1 MNLLFRLRQGT
12 IVTLALIVLVIEFS
26 LFSGDN
32 LVADW
37 VKLMGRGLGALGR

>member
-12 IVTLALIVLVIEFS
+12 IVTLALVVLIIEFS

-32 LVADW
+32 LVSDW
-37 VKLMGRGLGALGR
+37 VNLVGRGLGALGR